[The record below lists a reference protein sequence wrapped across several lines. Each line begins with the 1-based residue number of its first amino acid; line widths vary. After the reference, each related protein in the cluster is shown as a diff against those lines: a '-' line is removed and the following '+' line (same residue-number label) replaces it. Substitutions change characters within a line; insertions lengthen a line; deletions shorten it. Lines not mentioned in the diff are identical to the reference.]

1 MSLPNVS
8 RGLHA
13 VFTGL
18 LLLGL
23 VGCASGPDFNTLEA
37 RVVFSQPPELSDD
50 AILDVTL
57 KDSDDNAT
65 VAESRYTHID
75 TAATEVTL
83 QYDQGAIEAAHRYFL
98 QAEVR
103 DQGRLTHLNRE
114 RIEVFNG
121 ETGTTPTVTLEP
133 ASP

>member
-1 MSLPNVS
+1 MSLPNVPRS
-8 RGLHA
+8 LHA

-23 VGCASGPDFNTLEA
+23 AGCASGPDFNTLDA
-37 RVVFSQPPELSDD
+37 RVVFDQPPKLSNN
-50 AILDVTL
+50 ASLDVTL
-57 KDSDDNAT
+57 KDSDDAT
-65 VAESRYTHID
+65 VAESRYTRVD
-75 TAATEVTL
+75 TPAPEVTL
-83 QYDQGAIEAAHRYFL
+83 QYDQGAIKAAHTYFL

-114 RIEVFNG
+114 RVEVFNG
-121 ETGTTPTVTLEP
+121 ETGSIPTVTLEP